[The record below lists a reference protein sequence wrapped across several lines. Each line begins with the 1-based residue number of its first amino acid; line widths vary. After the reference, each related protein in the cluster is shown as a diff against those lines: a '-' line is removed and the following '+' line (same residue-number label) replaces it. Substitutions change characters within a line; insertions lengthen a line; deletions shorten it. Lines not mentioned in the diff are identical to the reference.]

1 MVDDKDIIEV
11 QKVEDTNNNGEDNV
25 KKVEVVQ
32 EKKEDSKDDKKGL
45 CIASMVLGIISIVL
59 FCIWYISVPCSIL
72 AIIFGILGMN
82 SSFKGMAIAGIIT
95 GALGILFTIVI
106 FVGAFLLGV
115 TIGILENI

>member
-1 MVDDKDIIEV
+1 MEDDKDIIEV

-72 AIIFGILGMN
+72 AIIFGILGMK

-115 TIGILENI
+115 TIRILENI

>member
-1 MVDDKDIIEV
+1 MEDDKDIIEV

-72 AIIFGILGMN
+72 AIIFGILGMK

>member
-1 MVDDKDIIEV
+1 MADDKDIIEV

-72 AIIFGILGMN
+72 AIIFGILGMK

>member
-1 MVDDKDIIEV
+1 MEDDKDIIEV

-59 FCIWYISVPCSIL
+59 FCIWYISVPCAIL
-72 AIIFGILGMN
+72 AIIFGILGMK

-106 FVGAFLLGV
+106 FVGAF
-115 TIGILENI
+115 

>member
-1 MVDDKDIIEV
+1 MEDDKDIIEV

-72 AIIFGILGMN
+72 AIIFGILGMK

-106 FVGAFLLGV
+106 LVGAFLLGV

>member
-1 MVDDKDIIEV
+1 MEDDKDIIEV

-59 FCIWYISVPCSIL
+59 FCIWYISVPCAIL
-72 AIIFGILGMN
+72 AIIFGILGMK

>member
-1 MVDDKDIIEV
+1 MEDDKDIIEV

-59 FCIWYISVPCSIL
+59 FCIWYISVPCAIL
-72 AIIFGILGMN
+72 AIIFGILGMK

-115 TIGILENI
+115 TIRILENI

>member
-1 MVDDKDIIEV
+1 MEDDKEIIEV

-32 EKKEDSKDDKKGL
+32 EKKEDSKGDKKGL

-72 AIIFGILGMN
+72 AIIFGILGMK

>member
-1 MVDDKDIIEV
+1 MEDDKDIIEV

-59 FCIWYISVPCSIL
+59 FCIWYIPVPCAIL
-72 AIIFGILGMN
+72 AIIFGILGMK

-115 TIGILENI
+115 TIRILENI